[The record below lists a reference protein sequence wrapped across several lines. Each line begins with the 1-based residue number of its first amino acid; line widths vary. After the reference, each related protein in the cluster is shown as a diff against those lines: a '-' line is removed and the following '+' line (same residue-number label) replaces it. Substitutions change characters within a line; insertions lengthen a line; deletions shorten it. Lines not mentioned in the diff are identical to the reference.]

1 MKYGLAWIRQ
11 AICRLHLEKILLRD
25 HATWEMTEI
34 LYRRQ
39 NPENMFWN
47 IWCKRIFTILLL
59 LVLTVIV
66 AIFCQSRDTS
76 EKVVTQGEIIE
87 REDAA
92 KTVHFGVEAD
102 TEEGLVQ
109 EEVTLRVAERKFTE
123 KECQDIEK
131 KVDSYIKETLC
142 GENTSLD
149 QVVSPLCF
157 PDTVPGTKIQIR
169 WQREEKYIDEKGN
182 ILYTLLPKE
191 GAEIIVSAVASWNNW
206 EKEYYF
212 RIFLMKAE
220 LPLTEELRSEIRASV
235 ETAVLSQ
242 STEQEIHL
250 PKTVSGRKVRYINL
264 QEPKDFSAVYAMIGI
279 MLLLPFFWKRKQKE
293 AMERREEELE
303 LDYPELVNK
312 IMLLLSAGLTVRGSF
327 ERMDFQ
333 YRLKRKEGGSRRYVY
348 EEVCVCCQEMKNGM
362 TEARAIENFGKRC
375 RQMSYLRL
383 ASLLNQNIRKGA
395 EGLTELLE
403 TEAMEAFEKRKEAVK
418 QMGEKAGTKLL
429 FPMIL
434 MLGIVMAIIIVPAFM
449 TM

>member
-1 MKYGLAWIRQ
+1 MKHVLAWIRYV
-11 AICRLHLEKILLRD
+11 ICRLHLEKIFLRD
-25 HATWEMTEI
+25 RGTWEMAEV

-47 IWCKRIFTILLL
+47 IWCRRILTMILLL
-59 LVLTVIV
+59 LITVIFV
-66 AIFCQSRDTS
+66 VFCLSQDRS
-76 EKVVTQGEIIE
+76 EKVVTQGGIIE

-131 KVDSYIKETLC
+131 KADAYIKETLR

-157 PDTVPGTKIQIR
+157 PDTVPGTEIR
-169 WQREEKYIDEKGN
+169 ICWQREEKYVDEKGN
-182 ILYTLLPKE
+182 ILCAMLPKE
-191 GAEIIVSAVASWNNW
+191 GAEIVVSAVASWNNW

-212 RIFLMKAE
+212 RVFLMKSE

-235 ETAVLSQ
+235 ETAVISQ
-242 STEQEIHL
+242 STEQQIHL
-250 PKTVSGRKVRYINL
+250 PKTVSGRKVRYVNL
-264 QEPKDFSAVYAMIGI
+264 QKPKNFSPVYAMIGMI
-279 MLLLPFFWKRKQKE
+279 ILLPFFWKRKQKE
-293 AMERREEELE
+293 AMEHREEELE

-327 ERMDFQ
+327 ERIDLQ
-333 YRLKRKEGGSRRYVY
+333 YRLKRKEGGNRRYVY

-362 TEARAIENFGKRC
+362 TEAKAIENFGKRC

-395 EGLTELLE
+395 EGLTQLLE

-434 MLGIVMAIIIVPAFM
+434 MLGIVMAIIIIPAFM